1 MPIGD
6 VAAGDGFQPHAGAI
20 VADLR
25 RAAIVRTVV
34 NGARNGSIVV
44 LHMNGANTS
53 PRTAQAIGPIVEHL
67 RGQGYSLTTV
77 SGLLGPEG

>member
-1 MPIGD
+1 VQFD
-6 VAAGDGFQPHAGAI
+6 VAAGDGFQPHAG
-20 VADLR
+20 
-25 RAAIVRTVV
+25 AIVRTVV

-77 SGLLGPEG
+77 SGLLAPGG